1 MALNFPNSP
10 SDGDTYTYDGITY
23 EWNDSKKRWQK
34 QSSGGGA
41 AASITVTD
49 ESTDK
54 N

>member
-34 QSSGGGA
+34 LRNPDMGNIHS
-41 AASITVTD
+41 
-49 ESTDK
+49 
-54 N
+54 